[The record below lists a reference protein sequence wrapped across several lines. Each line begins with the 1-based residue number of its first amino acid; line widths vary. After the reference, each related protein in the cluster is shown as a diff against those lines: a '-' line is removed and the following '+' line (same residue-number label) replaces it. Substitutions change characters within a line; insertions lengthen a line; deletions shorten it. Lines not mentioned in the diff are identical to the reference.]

1 MEKRQMCGDGKM
13 PYFLTNPKWYYRDK
27 YGGLRLAKDA
37 PPEARKSYEEFSKTQ
52 NQMKIVASQNIK
64 HPKGCFFIAFP
75 KGREPSRRR

>member
-37 PPEARKSYEEFSKTQ
+37 PPEARKSYEEFFKDPEPDE
-52 NQMKIVASQNIK
+52 N
-64 HPKGCFFIAFP
+64 
-75 KGREPSRRR
+75 GRITEY